1 MAQKIIGTINLLD
14 PMNPPQDFFS
24 LVYEWLNTA
33 GKLILV
39 IVEIIV
45 LIAFFTRFVYDKK
58 NNDLTET
65 INNKVAVLS
74 EPSLQ
79 KEEVYF
85 SNMNLL
91 LSDIKKLSAS
101 QKISSVQIASILDG
115 IPADIR
121 LVDFQFYEN
130 KVNMSFIASS
140 FDSISNYESDLDD
153 NPHYKNVSVILDKD
167 KTASSVGT
175 IKFSVSFDLN

>member
-1 MAQKIIGTINLLD
+1 MAQKIIGTINLLN

-24 LVYEWLNTA
+24 LAYEWLNTA

-39 IVEIIV
+39 IVEVIV
-45 LIAFFTRFVYDKK
+45 LAAFFTRFVYDKR

-79 KEEVYF
+79 KEEIYF

-91 LSDIKKLSAS
+91 LSDIENLSTS
-101 QKISSVQIASILDG
+101 QKISSIQISSILDD

-130 KVNMSFIASS
+130 KVSMSFVASS

-153 NPHYKNVSVILDKD
+153 NPHYENVSVTLDKD
-167 KTASSVGT
+167 KNDSNVGT